1 MSDTLLAEY
10 KERYDTVLEP
20 IAGALESLIR
30 DHVRDAKR
38 VDRISARAKSPDRF
52 VAKASK
58 LNDDG
63 SARYPHPFVQI
74 QDQVGAR
81 VVAFYLKDVQRLSEL
96 LMKYFTPIEERLI
109 VPDSE
114 SEFGYFGLHYVLV
127 LPRDA
132 VPKSILLADAP
143 GFFEL
148 QIKTLFQHAWS
159 EANHDLGYKPETPLD
174 ANQKRLM
181 AYTSAQAWGADRE
194 FDRLAEELGVYTS

>member
-1 MSDTLLAEY
+1 MSGTLLADY
-10 KERYDTVLEP
+10 KARYKTVLSP
-20 IAGALESLIR
+20 IAAALETLIK

-38 VDRISARAKSPDRF
+38 IDRVSARAKSPDRF

-58 LNDDG
+58 LNEDG
-63 SARYPHPFVQI
+63 SRRYPDPYVQI

-81 VVAFYLKDVQRLSEL
+81 VVVYYLRDIPRLSDL
-96 LMKYFTPIEERLI
+96 LMKYFRPIEEQLI

-127 LPRDA
+127 LPNDA
-132 VPKSILLADAP
+132 VPKSISLEDAP
-143 GFFEL
+143 KFFEL

-159 EANHDLGYKPETPLD
+159 EANHDLGYKPETPLN

-181 AYTSAQAWGADRE
+181 AYTSAQAWGADE
-194 FDRLAEELGVYTS
+194 NSTN